1 MAGWR
6 ETNTSIFLGTKG
18 ALNFSDNKKKH
29 LERNIHKAGKK
40 RGTPLNS
47 SRTILKFPEV
57 LERQPAVF
65 TYGWVGRGRH
75 GRELK

>member
-1 MAGWR
+1 M
-6 ETNTSIFLGTKG
+6 TKW
-18 ALNFSDNKKKH
+18 ALNSSDNKKKH

-47 SRTILKFPEV
+47 SLRTLKFPEV

-65 TYGWVGRGRH
+65 TYDLGGEG
-75 GRELK
+75 